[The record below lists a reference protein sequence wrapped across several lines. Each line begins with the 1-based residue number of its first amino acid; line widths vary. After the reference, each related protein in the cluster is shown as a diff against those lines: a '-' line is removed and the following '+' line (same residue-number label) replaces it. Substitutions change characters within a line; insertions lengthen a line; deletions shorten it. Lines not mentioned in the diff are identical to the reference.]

1 MTKIEIAI
9 GSLAPWPVDGAQ
21 FWRGEGSARPG
32 KGGGVLRG
40 SPTTDSKGWT
50 APRACRR
57 GGSAAPASGGRCEL
71 AFGEAAVRPGQYAA
85 LEAPGDPS
93 EGG

>member
-1 MTKIEIAI
+1 
-9 GSLAPWPVDGAQ
+9 
-21 FWRGEGSARPG
+21 
-32 KGGGVLRG
+32 VLRG
-40 SPTTDSKGWT
+40 SPTTDSGGWT

-57 GGSAAPASGGRCEL
+57 GGLAAPASGGHNEL
-71 AFGEAAVRPGQYAA
+71 ASGEAASRPGQYTA

>member
-1 MTKIEIAI
+1 
-9 GSLAPWPVDGAQ
+9 
-21 FWRGEGSARPG
+21 
-32 KGGGVLRG
+32 VLRG
-40 SPTTDSKGWT
+40 SPTTDSGGWT
-50 APRACRR
+50 ASRACRR

-71 AFGEAAVRPGQYAA
+71 ASGEAAARPVQYAA

>member
-1 MTKIEIAI
+1 M
-9 GSLAPWPVDGAQ
+9 
-21 FWRGEGSARPG
+21 
-32 KGGGVLRG
+32 LRG
-40 SPTTDSKGWT
+40 SPMTDSGGWT

-71 AFGEAAVRPGQYAA
+71 ASGKAAVRPDQYAA
-85 LEAPGDPS
+85 LEALGDPS